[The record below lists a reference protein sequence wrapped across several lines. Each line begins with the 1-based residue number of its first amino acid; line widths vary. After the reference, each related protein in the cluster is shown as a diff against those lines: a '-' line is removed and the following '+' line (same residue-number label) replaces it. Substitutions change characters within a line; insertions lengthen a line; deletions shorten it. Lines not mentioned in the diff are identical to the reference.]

1 MEIIKRIPQLTNSH
15 AMKKTSNVWLLFW
28 KGISFAALLHLIA
41 FDLLILNAPAILQV
55 QFTPDDGYY
64 YLTLARNFVR
74 FGQWTFDG
82 GVSLTSGF
90 HLIQAYVLAG
100 FYESFQ
106 PTLDGFVRLG
116 LGFDALITLIAV
128 CIAWWICLRK
138 NNVFF
143 LIAFTILVTAKPFLF
158 NSVSITE
165 WPLVILLAGLYCLSF
180 HRQEKGRG
188 DHLILFVLGLLGSLA
203 RSDFGLLPFGI
214 FISAL
219 FMERGNTNKPLA
231 RESLVG
237 VLGAVLGLGLVFV
250 HNFVTTG
257 TFIQSSALMKSYW
270 ATFVHQKFY
279 NAMALVLKVI
289 GLDLGFADFDRSIFL
304 LGVLLIS
311 GPLILIVLAKL
322 SGQKDVTF
330 AKAGASADQPL
341 RERVLVL
348 AAAFCLLGYSIFY
361 AYNGAIQHWYTA
373 NLTWPIF
380 ILLVA
385 GAHYLDQRLLK
396 EGQFTLIWLSVFAL
410 TALVVQIS
418 SLYPLSAQTSPWP
431 HQQVMLEAG
440 RYLAQ
445 NPLDAYVGSWNS
457 GVVGY
462 YRDGADV
469 INIDGLVNNDIYPYA
484 VSNNLLAYL
493 RAKDIRYI
501 LDFENMLHPPF
512 PERGGYDDANFLSQ
526 LEPVKEFDQGQF
538 EEFKFLRLYRIKR

>member
-1 MEIIKRIPQLTNSH
+1 MEIIERIPQLTNSH
-15 AMKKTSNVWLLFW
+15 AMKKTSNVWLFFW
-28 KGISFAALLHLIA
+28 RGISFAALIHLIA
-41 FDLLILNAPAILQV
+41 FDLLILNAPEMLQV

-64 YLTLARNFVR
+64 YLTLTRNFVR

-82 GVSLTSGF
+82 GVSVTSGF
-90 HLIQAYVLAG
+90 PHPALCSGWIYKLL
-100 FYESFQ
+100 Q

-138 NNVFF
+138 NDAFH

-158 NSVSITE
+158 NSVSVTE
-165 WPLVILLAGLYCLSF
+165 WPLVILIAGLYCLSF
-180 HRQEKGRG
+180 YQQEKSHGAP
-188 DHLILFVLGLLGSLA
+188 LALFVLGLLGSLA

-219 FMERGNTNKPLA
+219 FMERGNPNKPLA

-257 TFIQSSALMKSYW
+257 TFIQSSALMKSYQP
-270 ATFVHQKFY
+270 FVHQKFY
-279 NAMALVLKVI
+279 NAMALILKVI

-311 GPLILIVLAKL
+311 GPLILIVLAKR
-322 SGQKDVTF
+322 SGQKDVSF
-330 AKAGASADQPL
+330 SKVGASANQPL
-341 RERVLVL
+341 RERVLVR

-410 TALVVQIS
+410 MALVVQIS
-418 SLYPLSAQTSPWP
+418 SLYPLRSQTSPWP

-445 NPLDAYVGSWNS
+445 HPLDGYVGSWNS

-462 YRDGADV
+462 YRDAADI

-484 VSNNLLAYL
+484 VGNSLPDYL
-493 RAKDIRYI
+493 REKNIGYI

-538 EEFKFLRLYRIKR
+538 EEFKFLRLYRIKQ